1 MRKCRSEALEEVG
14 RGGLGIGTGGNR
26 TGSVA
31 RGTSDV
37 NHVGVVEGETGVAGS
52 MQHSSSGAA
61 CRGRGDATQTL
72 TSK

>member
-37 NHVGVVEGETGVAGS
+37 NHVGVVEGETGVVG
-52 MQHSSSGAA
+52 QH
-61 CRGRGDATQTL
+61 ATQFERRYFAQRPRGWTRR
-72 TSK
+72 KR